1 MSINLGDY
9 LDPNADQLSAD
20 HLLAGPRVVTITS
33 VKVYRDGKG
42 KSRVELGLEEFDVP
56 YRPCLTMGRVLDK
69 VWGGKDASTRY
80 IGRKMLLFN
89 DTSVM
94 FGPQKTGG
102 VRIKGL
108 SHIDK
113 PTTADGLTIKKGIKS
128 SYTVEP
134 LKDEPAPAPVK
145 QPTPAGIIKAFTDL
159 GVTVTQ
165 LEARVGAPAADW
177 SAAEVATLAALGRSI
192 TSGETTAAAEFQA
205 ADDSQMAMNTTEPEA
220 S

>member
-9 LDPNADQLSAD
+9 LDPNAADQLSAD
-20 HLLAGPRVVTITS
+20 HLLSGPRVVTISS
-33 VKVYRDGKG
+33 VRVYRDGKG

-80 IGRKMLLFN
+80 IGRKILLFN
-89 DTSVM
+89 DTSVT
-94 FGPQKTGG
+94 FGSQKTGG

-113 PTTADGLTIKKGIKS
+113 PTTAEGLTAKKGVKS

-134 LKDEPAPAPVK
+134 LNEPPPITQADVTEFE
-145 QPTPAGIIKAFTDL
+145 QRITNAGSVHELDVIAGDLKARDL
-159 GVTVTQ
+159 GSHRGHLQTAWSERRKIVS
-165 LEARVGAPAADW
+165 AD
-177 SAAEVATLAALGRSI
+177 VV
-192 TSGETTAAAEFQA
+192 
-205 ADDSQMAMNTTEPEA
+205 ADDGQLPMGATDEGE
-220 S
+220 